1 MNLGSRFRI
10 SLKNLMICIDL
21 LLDSWEDKEER
32 EQRKRENQM
41 RENRMWDER
50 ERKKNHIETRA
61 MTSKNTKQ

>member
-50 ERKKNHIETRA
+50 ERKKKSYRNKSNDIEEH
-61 MTSKNTKQ
+61 